1 MTTTEEMSNQDENKG
16 VKTQIVKPKIF
27 NFASKRFSR
36 YETNILRRDLKF
48 TPTRNVNNIELK
60 FNIHAQIAPC

>member
-1 MTTTEEMSNQDENKG
+1 MSVTLILN
-16 VKTQIVKPKIF
+16 F

-48 TPTRNVNNIELK
+48 TPTGNVNNIELK

>member
-16 VKTQIVKPKIF
+16 VLMSITLILNF